1 MSLPSHETAGIS
13 NRKRYLVGVSGGRDS
28 VALLHWLKFEI
39 RCRDII
45 VCHLNHSL
53 RGRDSGSD
61 ARFVRNLAQ
70 NYDFK
75 FESEK
80 KDIRKI
86 SEQRK
91 SSIEAT
97 ARDER
102 LGFFARV
109 SRKWR
114 CKRVILAH
122 HADDHVETVLMN
134 LFRGS
139 ARLTGIRR
147 ESKIV
152 SNGVSIELL
161 RPLLSVWRSDIDSY
175 VKENSIRYREDTSN
189 RSNEFLRNRVRNTLI
204 PSLRKIFQRDVT
216 KAVSRASEVSMRESD
231 MIDAILLSSE
241 FSWISKKELSLVKL
255 KKLNNALQ
263 ARAILKWLRKA
274 KVSGVGFVE
283 VELVRSLLKDKS
295 TAKINLPGGKHVRRR
310 NKMLFIE

>member
-1 MSLPSHETAGIS
+1 MSFPSPETAGIS

-28 VALLHWLKFEI
+28 VALLHWLKYDV

-61 ARFVRNLAQ
+61 ARFVRNLAKSY
-70 NYDFK
+70 NYQ

-80 KDIRKI
+80 KDVRKI
-86 SEQRK
+86 SKQSK
-91 SSIEAT
+91 SSIEVT

-102 LGFFARV
+102 LVFFAKV

-122 HADDHVETVLMN
+122 HADDNVETVLMN

-139 ARLTGIRR
+139 GKLTGIRK

-152 SNGVSIELL
+152 SNGVSVELL

-175 VKENSIRYREDTSN
+175 VMANSIRYREDISN
-189 RSNEFLRNRVRNTLI
+189 QSNDFLRNRVRNTLI
-204 PSLRKIFQRDVT
+204 PSLRKIFQRDIT
-216 KAVSRASEVSMRESD
+216 KSVSRAAEVSMRESD
-231 MIDAILLSSE
+231 MIDQILLSNE
-241 FSWISKKELSLVKL
+241 FLWINKNELPLA
-255 KKLNNALQ
+255 KLNKLNDALQ
-263 ARAILKWLRKA
+263 ARAIFSWLRKA
-274 KVSGVGFVE
+274 NVPRVGFTE
-283 VELVRSLLKDKS
+283 VELVRSLIKDES
-295 TAKINLPGGKHVRRR
+295 TAKINLPGGKHARRR
-310 NKMLFIE
+310 NKVIFID

>member
-1 MSLPSHETAGIS
+1 MSFPSPETAGIS
-13 NRKRYLVGVSGGRDS
+13 KRKRYLVGVSGGRDS
-28 VALLHWLKFEI
+28 VTLLHWLKFDV

-53 RGRDSGSD
+53 RGKDSGLD

-70 NYDFK
+70 SYDFK

-80 KDIRKI
+80 KDVRKI

-102 LGFFARV
+102 LRFFAQI

-122 HADDHVETVLMN
+122 HTDDHVETVLMN

-139 ARLTGIRR
+139 GRLTGIRS
-147 ESKIV
+147 ESNIV
-152 SNGVSIELL
+152 SDGVRIELL
-161 RPLLSVWRSDIDSY
+161 RPLLTVWRSDIDAY
-175 VKENSIRYREDTSN
+175 VKLNSIRYREDTSN

-216 KAVSRASEVSMRESD
+216 KAVSRAAEVSMRESD
-231 MIDAILLSSE
+231 MIEGIILSSE
-241 FSWISKKELSLVKL
+241 FSWINKNELPLL
-255 KKLNNALQ
+255 KLNKLNSALQ
-263 ARAILKWLRKA
+263 ARAILHWLRKA
-274 KVSGVGFVE
+274 NLPGVGFAE
-283 VELVRSLLKDKS
+283 VELVRSLIKDKS
-295 TAKINLPGGKHVRRR
+295 TAKINLPGGNYVRRR
-310 NKMLFIE
+310 NKVIFIE

>member
-1 MSLPSHETAGIS
+1 MSFPSPETAGIS
-13 NRKRYLVGVSGGRDS
+13 KRKRYLVGVSGGRDS
-28 VALLHWLKFEI
+28 VALLHWLKFDV
-39 RCRDII
+39 RCKDII

-53 RGRDSGSD
+53 RGKDSGLD

-70 NYDFK
+70 SYDFK

-80 KDIRKI
+80 KDVRKI

-102 LGFFARV
+102 LRFFAQI

-122 HADDHVETVLMN
+122 HTDDHVETVLMN

-139 ARLTGIRR
+139 GRLTGIRS
-147 ESKIV
+147 ESNIV
-152 SNGVSIELL
+152 SNGVRIELL
-161 RPLLSVWRSDIDSY
+161 RPLLTVWRSDIDAY
-175 VKENSIRYREDTSN
+175 VKSNSIRYREDTSN

-216 KAVSRASEVSMRESD
+216 KAVSRAAEVSMRESD
-231 MIDAILLSSE
+231 MIEGIILSSE
-241 FSWISKKELSLVKL
+241 FSWINKNELPLL
-255 KKLNNALQ
+255 KLNKLNSALQ
-263 ARAILKWLRKA
+263 ARAILYWLRKA
-274 KVSGVGFVE
+274 NLPGVGFAE
-283 VELVRSLLKDKS
+283 VELVRSLIKDKS
-295 TAKINLPGGKHVRRR
+295 TAKINLPGGNYVRRR
-310 NKMLFIE
+310 NKVIFID

>member
-1 MSLPSHETAGIS
+1 MSFPSPETAGIS
-13 NRKRYLVGVSGGRDS
+13 KRKRYLVGVSGGRDS
-28 VALLHWLKFEI
+28 VALLHWLKFDV

-53 RGRDSGSD
+53 RGKDSGLD

-70 NYDFK
+70 SYDFK

-80 KDIRKI
+80 KDVRKI

-102 LGFFARV
+102 LRFFAQI

-122 HADDHVETVLMN
+122 HTDDHVETVLMN

-139 ARLTGIRR
+139 GRLTGIRS
-147 ESKIV
+147 ESNIV
-152 SNGVSIELL
+152 SDGVRIELL
-161 RPLLSVWRSDIDSY
+161 RPLLTVWRSDIDAY
-175 VKENSIRYREDTSN
+175 VKSNSISYREDTSN
-189 RSNEFLRNRVRNTLI
+189 RSNEFLRNRVRNSLI

-216 KAVSRASEVSMRESD
+216 KAVSRAAEVSMRESD
-231 MIDAILLSSE
+231 MIEGIILSSE
-241 FSWISKKELSLVKL
+241 FSWINKNELPLL
-255 KKLNNALQ
+255 KLNKLNSALQ
-263 ARAILKWLRKA
+263 ARAILHWLRKA
-274 KVSGVGFVE
+274 NLPGVGFAE
-283 VELVRSLLKDKS
+283 VELVRSLIKDKS
-295 TAKINLPGGKHVRRR
+295 TAKINLPGGNYVRRR
-310 NKMLFIE
+310 NKVIFIE